1 MFLRPSNTHS
11 MKLGW
16 HFNSRVELGYD
27 VMKGTGCFVSLQ
39 AGVVVTE
46 ENNVLVN
53 SDKLIGT
60 AENLT
65 L

>member
-1 MFLRPSNTHS
+1 